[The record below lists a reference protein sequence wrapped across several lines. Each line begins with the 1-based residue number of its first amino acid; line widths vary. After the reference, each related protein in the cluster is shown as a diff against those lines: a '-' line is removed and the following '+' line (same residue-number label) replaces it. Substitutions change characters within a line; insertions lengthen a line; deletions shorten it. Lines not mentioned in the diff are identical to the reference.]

1 MKGGGGGPETG
12 VASSSRLCPT
22 KRRLWSWNEAGGQ
35 GGLRELVG
43 GDVGGAAA
51 VAGGGLG
58 PLDVEVQQLHL
69 WEGHLNSF

>member
-1 MKGGGGGPETG
+1 MK
-12 VASSSRLCPT
+12 R
-22 KRRLWSWNEAGGQ
+22 GQ

-69 WEGHLNSF
+69 WEGNLNSF